1 MKKYLVLCA
10 GLCMILA
17 LGSCKSKESAYRKA
31 YDAANAGDATSTTTS
46 TGYDDT
52 PVVTPF
58 VETPATAP
66 SVSDNS
72 DNVPVRTEQDLQVVS
87 GSGLKAYSV
96 VVGSFSVKS
105 NAENLVQRL
114 RAAGY
119 DAQLAFNSNRNMY
132 RVVASTFSDKSSAV
146 QSRTRLR
153 ETYPD
158 AWLLYYGY

>member
-1 MKKYLVLCA
+1 MKKYLILCA

-31 YDAANAGDATSTTTS
+31 YDAANANEGNTTTTT

-72 DNVPVRTEQDLQVVS
+72 DNVAVRTEQNLQVVS

-114 RAAGY
+114 RASGY
-119 DAQLAFNSNRNMY
+119 DA
-132 RVVASTFSDKSSAV
+132 
-146 QSRTRLR
+146 
-153 ETYPD
+153 
-158 AWLLYYGY
+158 